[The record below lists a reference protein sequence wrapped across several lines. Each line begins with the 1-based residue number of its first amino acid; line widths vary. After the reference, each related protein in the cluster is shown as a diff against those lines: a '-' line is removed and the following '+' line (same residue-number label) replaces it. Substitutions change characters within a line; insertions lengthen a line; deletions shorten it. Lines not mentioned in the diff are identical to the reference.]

1 LGKFEEKK
9 NLIKGVIFKTQMN
22 LAKARPV
29 KLCGKREKK
38 IIVNNSLS
46 IITVTKFEEEKNTIK
61 RCNFQNTNELCK
73 NQSTLIMWKE
83 KEDRRQ

>member
-1 LGKFEEKK
+1 
-9 NLIKGVIFKTQMN
+9 MN

-61 RCNFQNTNELCK
+61 GVIFKTQMNFAKT
-73 NQSTLIMWKE
+73 SPP
-83 KEDRRQ
+83 